1 VYVYRAGIWEKTSM
15 LELSREMVAI
25 YNENKTNF
33 QQARDQQRYRRPENR
48 YPGDGEPRRSLI
60 PFANGVYDMETGIF
74 SEHSQDNWLTN
85 HNGVTY
91 TPAVP
96 RKPPRPRAELP

>member
-1 VYVYRAGIWEKTSM
+1 M
-15 LELSREMVAI
+15 
-25 YNENKTNF
+25 
-33 QQARDQQRYRRPENR
+33 
-48 YPGDGEPRRSLI
+48 GEPRRSLI

-96 RKPPRPRAELP
+96 SENLATTRRTSING